1 MPTKYINTS
10 LSQLKQYAEAL
21 ERSIES
27 DEQLIED
34 YKLDDNTY
42 VVSRYKVMVGL
53 LAYIQQDIQFIKE
66 YEEQLEAYRKQLN
79 QDEEEGDAFHYSRN
93 DIC

>member
-21 ERSIES
+21 ENSIASTQGIIADFEL
-27 DEQLIED
+27 EED
-34 YKLDDNTY
+34 SSAFKHML
-42 VVSRYKVMVGL
+42 VLKGIL
-53 LAYIQQDIQFIKE
+53 GYIQQDIEFIQE

-79 QDEEEGDAFHYSRN
+79 EDEDE
-93 DIC
+93 

>member
-21 ERSIES
+21 EESIASTQGIIDDFEL
-27 DEQLIED
+27 EED
-34 YKLDDNTY
+34 CHAFKHMWTMQNIL
-42 VVSRYKVMVGL
+42 G
-53 LAYIQQDIQFIKE
+53 YIQQDIEFIQE

-79 QDEEEGDAFHYSRN
+79 EDDY
-93 DIC
+93 

>member
-21 ERSIES
+21 EESIANTQWIIDDFEL
-27 DEQLIED
+27 EED
-34 YKLDDNTY
+34 SHAYKHML
-42 VVSRYKVMVGL
+42 VLKCILS
-53 LAYIQQDIQFIKE
+53 YIQQDISFIEE

-79 QDEEEGDAFHYSRN
+79 EDDY
-93 DIC
+93 

>member
-21 ERSIES
+21 EESIDSTQAIITEF
-27 DEQLIED
+27 DIEED
-34 YKLDDNTY
+34 NHAYKHMLTMHNIL
-42 VVSRYKVMVGL
+42 G
-53 LAYIQQDIQFIKE
+53 YIQQDIQFIEE

-79 QDEEEGDAFHYSRN
+79 EDDY
-93 DIC
+93 

>member
-21 ERSIES
+21 EESIDSTQAIITEF
-27 DEQLIED
+27 DIEED
-34 YKLDDNTY
+34 SHAYKHMIVL
-42 VVSRYKVMVGL
+42 KGIL
-53 LAYIQQDIQFIKE
+53 GYIQQDIEFIEE

-79 QDEEEGDAFHYSRN
+79 EDE
-93 DIC
+93 

>member
-34 YKLDDNTY
+34 YRLDDNTY
-42 VVSRYKVMVGL
+42 VVSRYKTMVGL
-53 LAYIQQDIQFIKE
+53 LAYIQQDIKFIEE
-66 YEEQLEAYRKQLN
+66 YEEQLEAYRKQLEKE
-79 QDEEEGDAFHYSRN
+79 DD
-93 DIC
+93 

>member
-21 ERSIES
+21 EESIASTQGIIDDFEL
-27 DEQLIED
+27 EED
-34 YKLDDNTY
+34 SHAFKHML
-42 VVSRYKVMVGL
+42 VLKGIL
-53 LAYIQQDIQFIKE
+53 GYIQQDIEFIEE

-79 QDEEEGDAFHYSRN
+79 EDEDE
-93 DIC
+93 

>member
-21 ERSIES
+21 ERSIKS
-27 DEQLIED
+27 DEKLIED
-34 YKLDDNTY
+34 FGIGAGNWVVQHYNT
-42 VVSRYKVMVGL
+42 MQGL
-53 LAYIQQDIQFIKE
+53 LAYIQQDISFIEE

-79 QDEEEGDAFHYSRN
+79 QDEEDE
-93 DIC
+93 